1 VRVLP
6 CSSRQVLTATSTFS
20 LRATRVAL
28 LSQGQ
33 KARFSTSPS
42 TFTPPSPSTL
52 VRTMATFD
60 RLIRFQ
66 TAEGKVVYG
75 NLAQETPTREIEG
88 KEVEVLEGDVKSGFK
103 ASGGKARVGKLL
115 CPLEETNIVLCVG
128 LNYRR
133 HAEECNLQIPENPAI
148 FMKPS
153 DALAGPLDD
162 ISIHKDCQSMLDY
175 EGELTI
181 IIGKD
186 CKNVSAANFQD
197 VVLGYTVGND
207 VSARN
212 YQLPANVSG
221 GQFGYAKSFD
231 KFAPIGPCIAS
242 TKVIPDPQ
250 KIKYWTKVNGEKR
263 QETGTDD
270 MIYTIGQIIEH
281 LSRGTTLRAG
291 TAILTGTP
299 SGVGLFMEP
308 KGFLKD
314 GDEVEIY
321 VEGIGSIVNKMK
333 FE

>member
-1 VRVLP
+1 MFVRSSLLFSRSSIICVAP
-6 CSSRQVLTATSTFS
+6 KASFRSSRPVFNRS
-20 LRATRVAL
+20 L
-28 LSQGQ
+28 
-33 KARFSTSPS
+33 STSS
-42 TFTPPSPSTL
+42 RL
-52 VRTMATFD
+52 QAMAAFSH
-60 RLIRFQ
+60 LIRFE
-66 TAEGKVVYG
+66 ADDGNVYYG
-75 NLAQETPTREIEG
+75 DLAKETPTREIKG
-88 KEVEVLEGDVKSGFK
+88 KDVDVLEGDVKTGFSKKGSK
-103 ASGGKARVGKLL
+103 AKVAKLL
-115 CPLEETNIVLCVG
+115 CPLPTTNIILCVG
-128 LNYRR
+128 LNYRQ
-133 HAEECNLQIPENPAI
+133 HAEECNLTIPSNPAI

-162 ISIHKDCQSMLDY
+162 IPIHKDCQSDLDY

-181 IIGKD
+181 IVGKD
-186 CKNVSAANFQD
+186 CKNATKDNWQD
-197 VVLGYTVGND
+197 FVLGYTVGND

-212 YQLPANVSG
+212 FQLPATVSG

-242 TKVIPDPQ
+242 KDVIGNPQ
-250 KIKYWTKVNGEKR
+250 KLRYWTKVNGQKR

-270 MIYTIGQIIEH
+270 MIFTVGEIIQH

-308 KGFLKD
+308 KGFVKD

-321 VEGIGSIVNKMK
+321 VEGIGSIINKMN